1 MQDDSSPFSAVW
13 DMTHDSALV
22 ELIVVHLEVNEME
35 AAELEDFV
43 VNLSKST
50 CRALQKAAGV
60 MALSL
65 LCGSLGRFQLD
76 VELMDVDTVIKLI
89 SHNFISIFC
98 WLIDC
103 PSFALFQMGSLGL
116 TCSRTVSICPLL
128 RPLPGTE
135 SNGRSASSRSMGT
148 WSK

>member
-65 LCGSLGRFQLD
+65 LCGSLGRFPLD
-76 VELMDVDTVIKLI
+76 VELMDVDFLQVG
-89 SHNFISIFC
+89 
-98 WLIDC
+98 
-103 PSFALFQMGSLGL
+103 Q
-116 TCSRTVSICPLL
+116 
-128 RPLPGTE
+128 
-135 SNGRSASSRSMGT
+135 
-148 WSK
+148 